1 MSSASTEAGMPKP
14 SALPNA
20 ATACAILKALSPS
33 VASTTSAGG
42 FTVAA
47 NAVRLSPTE
56 PSPKLSTA
64 QAISGMSASFFIRL
78 KRNPG
83 VKASPTRISVDHKA
97 QSPARSPT
105 AKEAVSRC

>member
-1 MSSASTEAGMPKP
+1 MSSASTEAGKPKT
-14 SALPNA
+14 SALMFA
-20 ATACAILKALSPS
+20 AMNCPVLKALKSF

-42 FTVAA
+42 FTVAS
-47 NAVRLSPTE
+47 NAVRLSPAE